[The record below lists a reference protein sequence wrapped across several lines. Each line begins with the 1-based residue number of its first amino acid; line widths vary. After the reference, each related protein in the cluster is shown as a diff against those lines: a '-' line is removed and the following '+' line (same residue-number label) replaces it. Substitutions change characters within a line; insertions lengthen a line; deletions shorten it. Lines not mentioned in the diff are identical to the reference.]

1 MRSMEPPEQQSPT
14 ESNIVPL
21 GVTPLA
27 KPDPFLEEL
36 SFIKLE
42 GRYFCFDRREI
53 TKRRSGIFEYRDGN
67 RGIVVE
73 PHPRF
78 GHPGPLAYKI
88 VQSVFRKITDEG
100 SPFPATVSFSKRE
113 LGRWVGRDVFGG
125 RDSKDIY
132 NAIRQLE
139 DTRISVALYGAS
151 GEVLDNPHNFRFLID
166 SAFKGTGKD
175 IHSINLQAMKLVVN
189 PLIIESMR
197 QNHFVVFN
205 WERLANLA
213 PLSAVL
219 YKRLYLV
226 FSTLYENA
234 HDRNSLRFEKDYEDM
249 CGEWLGG
256 LVVEKYKSTIAKQ
269 LATHFN
275 LLIEKGLLRSAVIE
289 KRADGERYKI
299 AFRPGKEFFVDYEN
313 FYKRP
318 KARLLQ
324 FQLTAD
330 RFDIQKPLELV
341 EYFYKQV
348 HGVDTLETKI
358 FSPKDT
364 DFIAELV
371 EKFGDDGVQDFIDYA
386 VAEAPKTK
394 YDMKTVH
401 ALKTYLPAWQADKE
415 KRAGAQARKQ
425 AERQKQAEARTLSEY
440 ESFAKMETHHYLD
453 SLSPEARSQLTS
465 RASTF
470 AELEHPNQPKDS
482 PVYRISLRIIER
494 KLIEEANPLPTFE
507 EWKKNRN

>member
-1 MRSMEPPEQQSPT
+1 MEPLEHQPSI

-21 GVTPLA
+21 GVTALA

-36 SFIKLE
+36 SFVKLE
-42 GRYFCFDRREI
+42 GRYFCFNPREI
-53 TKRRSGIFEYRDGN
+53 AKRRSGIFEYRDGN

-78 GHPGPLAYKI
+78 GHPGLLAYKI
-88 VQSVFRKITDEG
+88 VQAIFRKITGEG
-100 SPFPATVSFSKRE
+100 SPFPDTVSFHQRE
-113 LGRWVGRDVFGG
+113 LGVEIGLKKFGG
-125 RDSKDIY
+125 RNSQEIY
-132 NAIRQLE
+132 HAIRQLE
-139 DTRISVALYGAS
+139 DTRISVALYGAN
-151 GEVLDNPHNFRFLID
+151 GEVIDNPHNFRFLID

-175 IHSINLQAMKLVVN
+175 IHSIKLHAVKLVVN

-197 QNHFVVFN
+197 HNHFVIFN

-226 FSTLYENA
+226 FSTLYETA
-234 HDRNSLRFEKDYEDM
+234 HDRNSLQFEKDYEQM

-256 LVVEKYKSTIAKQ
+256 LSVQKTKSEITYQ
-269 LATHFN
+269 LEPHLKKLKA
-275 LLIEKGLLRSAVIE
+275 IGLLRSAVID
-289 KRADGERYKI
+289 KRADGKRYKVS
-299 AFRPGKEFFVDYEN
+299 FRPGPGFFVDYEN

-330 RFDIQKPLELV
+330 RFDIQKPLEIV

-348 HGVDTLETKI
+348 HRVDALETKI

-364 DFIAELV
+364 DFIADLIEQ
-371 EKFGDDGVQDFIDYA
+371 FGDDGVLDLIDYA

-394 YDMKTVH
+394 FTMQTVQ
-401 ALKTYLPAWQADKE
+401 ALKIYLSAWQADKE
-415 KRAGAQARKQ
+415 KRAGARERKQ
-425 AERQKQAEARTLSEY
+425 AEHQKLAEERALSEY
-440 ESFAKMETHHYLD
+440 ESFTKMETHHYLD
-453 SLSPEARSQLTS
+453 SLSPEARSQLTT
-465 RASTF
+465 RASTLT
-470 AELEHPNQPKDS
+470 ALEHPNYPTDS

-494 KLIEEANPLPTFE
+494 KLIGEAHPLPSFE
-507 EWKKNRN
+507 EWKRVRN